1 MEQIVKLII
10 VFNFIVLVGL
20 IVFLRRLQK
29 QGRLNAKKFALI
41 LNGYFSYSFVT
52 PLLPLLITNTR
63 VTLIVDIVFL
73 AILWALGYP
82 WIRWL
87 YQNFSARNQS

>member
-1 MEQIVKLII
+1 MERFMNLII
-10 VFNFIVLVGL
+10 VFNFVVLIGLIIVL
-20 IVFLRRLQK
+20 RRPQK
-29 QGRLNAKKFALI
+29 QGWLDGNKLALI

-63 VTLIVDIVFL
+63 VILIVDIVFL
-73 AILWALGYP
+73 VILWAVGYL

-87 YQNFSARNQS
+87 YQKFSSRNH